1 MFINISKFKS
11 YLKKAYKSVLGVNIE
26 RTKDDI
32 IVINVGGLYIEADMQ
47 EATKE
52 FKAAIIEVC
61 GEIPHRGV
69 ARTYNEDGD
78 QEAIPSFVNRELF
91 KTDYMQGKGFEESR
105 LTLDGCILFQAEMG
119 TEEGRQILP
128 IPGKLLDIYAPS
140 KTTVEEEDP
149 SEWVRLD
156 DLLVCGNPTMIL
168 GLRPEPL
175 QYQGEALI
183 VNALQGTSIIYTK
196 FEGDRL

>member
-11 YLKKAYKSVLGVNIE
+11 YIKKAYKSVLGVDIE
-26 RTKDDI
+26 RTKEDI
-32 IVINVGGLYIEADMQ
+32 IVINAGGLYIEADMQ

-69 ARTYNEDGD
+69 ARTYNENGD
-78 QEAIPSFVNRELF
+78 QEAIPGFINRELF

-105 LTLDGCILFQAEMG
+105 LTLDGCILFQDVLTNEI
-119 TEEGRQILP
+119 IL
-128 IPGKLLDIYAPS
+128 IPEKLLSIYAPS
-140 KTTVEEEDP
+140 KTTMEEEDP
-149 SEWVRLD
+149 SEWSLCA
-156 DLLVCGNPTMIL
+156 DLLICGNPTMTL
-168 GLRPEPL
+168 GLRPASL
-175 QYQGEALI
+175 QYQGEVSI
-183 VNALQGTSIIYTK
+183 VNSLQFVSIVYTK